1 MEGRRLLA
9 PGAPPPN
16 MSMPDAAREPD
27 GRGGS
32 PPKADC
38 EGRRPE
44 ADWRRLLG
52 WAPERWGGI
61 APEPPIMPGGAM
73 EALPFDGRRLPIA
86 MGLFEPRALPEDEG
100 RRKFLVAIPI
110 CVLV

>member
-1 MEGRRLLA
+1 
-9 PGAPPPN
+9 
-16 MSMPDAAREPD
+16 
-27 GRGGS
+27 
-32 PPKADC
+32 
-38 EGRRPE
+38 
-44 ADWRRLLG
+44 
-52 WAPERWGGI
+52 
-61 APEPPIMPGGAM
+61 M